1 MERMSR
7 ILKTLGWTFGVSL
20 LAALGVRADEAG
32 DGPVPGVE
40 TYPLVQK
47 GEDLARIWCNA
58 CHVTGAATPESGMD
72 AAPPFANLAPMVT
85 ANPDHYRTFLT
96 QPHGPMKEISLSRE
110 EIEAVMA
117 YISSLSDQPSGE

>member
-1 MERMSR
+1 
-7 ILKTLGWTFGVSL
+7 
-20 LAALGVRADEAG
+20 
-32 DGPVPGVE
+32 
-40 TYPLVQK
+40 
-47 GEDLARIWCNA
+47 
-58 CHVTGAATPESGMD
+58 MD